1 MSLLRPPRV
10 ELSWTATALGTAFGA
25 YRIYRRPARGVAA
38 AWEQIGEITVPSG
51 YTAATVEAQH
61 TRFTDYE
68 AGWAATGGQWA
79 DGWDYAVT
87 VYNATYGVESTKTS
101 VDVMNQVTGDANPW
115 LTTNAAPYYNTPLE
129 KVSQAKASD
138 DNNVTVYLPAGR
150 DFAVTRTRLELP
162 ARRYQL
168 AWDSFDQTDEDPLRY
183 PRAVA
188 VSGRQVALL
197 LPLGER
203 VLGTLSEVGGD
214 HRGGDLTLG
223 ASAKFVE
230 TARSSVLADHNQPA
244 GLVLNGSSQYVT
256 HADNTL
262 LNPSSSAFSIVVAAA
277 FANSAGSRYALAKG
291 NLSGGA
297 DGYGLRSTANANEL
311 QFFVDGATTSGGPTD
326 TSATWYDGNVHVA
339 VGTTSGTAQALYRDG
354 ATTPVAT
361 TSVTHG
367 AVTNAVALTAGA
379 NNAGA
384 SGFMACAPIVAY
396 AVYFRALTATEARNA
411 SYYLLGYPG
420 YRMPAGPVLFV
431 DLRDTRCWNG
441 YATSLTDLAG
451 NTLTGTVTATPATRG
466 IPWDLSKL
474 DRFA

>member
-10 ELSWTATALGTAFGA
+10 ELSWSATALGSSFGA

-38 AWEQIGEITVPSG
+38 AWEQIGEISVPTG

-61 TRFTDYE
+61 TKFVDYE
-68 AGWAATGGQWA
+68 AGWTATGGQWA

-87 VYNATYGVESTKTS
+87 VYNATFGVESTKTS
-101 VDVMNQVTGDANPW
+101 VDVMNQVTADANPW
-115 LTTNAAPYYNTPLE
+115 LTTNAAPYYSTPLE

-138 DNNVTVYLPAGR
+138 DDNVSVFRPAGR

-183 PRAVA
+183 PRAIA
-188 VSGRQVALL
+188 TSGRQVALL

-203 VLGTLSEVGGD
+203 VIGTLTEIGGE
-214 HRGGDLTLG
+214 HRGEDLTLG
-223 ASAKFVE
+223 AGGKFIE
-230 TARSSVLADHNQPA
+230 TARTSAVADYNLPC
-244 GLVLNGSSQYVT
+244 GLVLNGTTQYVT

-262 LNPSSSAFSIVVAAA
+262 LNPGSSAFSIVVAAA
-277 FANSAGSRYALAKG
+277 FANSAASRYALAKG
-291 NLSGGA
+291 NLSVA
-297 DGYGLRSTANANEL
+297 DGYGLRSTGSANEL
-311 QFFVDGATTSGGPTD
+311 QFLVDGATASGGPTD
-326 TSATWYDGNVHVA
+326 TSATWFDGNVHVA

-361 TSVTHG
+361 TAVTHG
-367 AVTNAVALTAGA
+367 TVTNAVALTAGA

-384 SGFMACAPIVAY
+384 SGFMAAAPIVAY
-396 AVYFRALTATEARNA
+396 AVYLRQLTATEARNA

-441 YATSLTDLAG
+441 YTTTLTDLAG

-466 IPWDLSKL
+466 IPWDLVNL
-474 DRFA
+474 DRYA

>member
-1 MSLLRPPRV
+1 MSALRPPRV
-10 ELSWTATALGTAFGA
+10 ELSWTATALGSSFGA

-38 AWEQIGEITVPSG
+38 AWEQIGEISVPAG

-61 TRFTDYE
+61 TKFTDYE
-68 AGWAATGGQWA
+68 AGWAQTSGQWA

-87 VYNATYGVESTKTS
+87 VYNATYGVESPMTS
-101 VDVMNQVTGDANPW
+101 VDVMNQVTADANPW
-115 LTTNAAPYYNTPLE
+115 ITSNAAPFYNHPLE
-129 KVSQAKASD
+129 QVSQARVTDD
-138 DNNVTVYLPAGR
+138 DNVSVFRPAGR

-168 AWDSFDQTDEDPLRY
+168 AWDNFTPTDEDPLRY

-188 VSGRQVALL
+188 VSGLQVALL

-203 VLGTLSEVGGD
+203 ILGTLTEIGGE
-214 HRGGDLTLG
+214 HHGGDLTLG
-223 ASAKFVE
+223 AAGKFIE
-230 TARSSVLADHNQPA
+230 TARTSAVADHNQPA

-262 LNPSSSAFSIVVAAA
+262 LDPSSSAFSIVVAAA

-297 DGYGLRSTANANEL
+297 DGYGLRSTGSANEL
-311 QFFVDGATTSGGPTD
+311 QFYIDGASSSGGPTD

-339 VGTTSGTAQALYRDG
+339 VGTSSGSAQALYRDG

-361 TSVTHG
+361 ASVTHG
-367 AVTNAVALTAGA
+367 SVSNAVALTAGA
-379 NNAGA
+379 NNGGA
-384 SGFMACAPIVAY
+384 SGFMACEPLVAY
-396 AVYFRALTATEARNA
+396 AVYLRELTATEARNA
-411 SYYLLGYPG
+411 AYYLLGYPG
-420 YRMPAGPVLFV
+420 YRMPAGAVLFV

-441 YATSLTDLAG
+441 YTTSLADLAG
-451 NTLTGTVTATPATRG
+451 NTLTGTVTASPATRG
-466 IPWDLSKL
+466 IPWDLSDL